1 MSLAESQNFNHPLPG
16 LQADSSGAPEAS
28 LSTRSDDDLRLV
40 GLTQV
45 CFSKATCSTLPK
57 QKTRPQSRGLGWL
70 SSLLPSQYHEGE
82 ASFSLLLC
90 KQRWNALSLPIDL
103 CDTAFLSL
111 EWEPCLLPGN
121 SASVLEP
128 IQQDGSLSRF

>member
-1 MSLAESQNFNHPLPG
+1 MCVLGRESENFNHPLPG
-16 LQADSSGAPEAS
+16 LQSDSSGAPEAS
-28 LSTRSDDDLRLV
+28 LSTRSDDGLRLV

-45 CFSKATCSTLPK
+45 CFSKATCFTLPK
-57 QKTRPQSRGLGWL
+57 QKQDPSQEAWACC
-70 SSLLPSQYHEGE
+70 LPSQYHEGE

-90 KQRWNALSLPIDL
+90 KQRWNALPLPIDL